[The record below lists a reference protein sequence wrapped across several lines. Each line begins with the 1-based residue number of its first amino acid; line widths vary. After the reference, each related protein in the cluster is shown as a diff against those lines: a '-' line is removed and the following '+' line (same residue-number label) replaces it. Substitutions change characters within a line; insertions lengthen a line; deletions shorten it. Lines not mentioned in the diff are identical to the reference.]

1 MSVNIVMPDGD
12 LKRNVSPMVA
22 ELLIRNGGRILEL
35 KPININHDETRR
47 STESSGVPRIKRT
60 RKPRGSENKV

>member
-1 MSVNIVMPDGD
+1 MPDGD

-35 KPININHDETRR
+35 KPININNEGSRTSDE
-47 STESSGVPRIKRT
+47 SPRISRTKRP
-60 RKPRGSENKV
+60 RNVRGSKD